1 MTEQLLTIT
10 GLEFT
15 ENGRTVARGV
25 VIREGEYDLPAL
37 LKAGG
42 AQMGALRPMSGC
54 PTGRAEAKLAGRAV
68 SVVFFGERFL
78 LAAEDTPKADWLTSL
93 RRLVAAR

>member
-1 MTEQLLTIT
+1 MTEQIITIT

-15 ENGRTVARGV
+15 AEGRPIAHGA
-25 VIREGEYDLPAL
+25 VIREGAGDWEES

-42 AQMGALRPMSGC
+42 AQMGTLHPMRGC
-54 PTGRAEAKLAGRAV
+54 PAGRVDAKFAGQAAT
-68 SVVFFGERFL
+68 VVFFGERFL
-78 LAAEDTPKADWLTSL
+78 LAAEEERKSDWLTSL

>member
-15 ENGRTVARGV
+15 EGGRTVARGA
-25 VIREGEYDLPAL
+25 VIREGEYNLPAL

-42 AQMGALRPMSGC
+42 AQMGTLRPMSGC
-54 PTGRAEAKLAGRAV
+54 PMGRVEVRFAGRAA
-68 SVVFFGERFL
+68 SAVFFGERFL
-78 LAAEDTPKADWLTSL
+78 LAAEEAQKTDWLTSL